1 MAITG
6 STTNY
11 SGRKVDLHI
20 FQGVNP
26 NKLSPVTPS
35 FGKISN
41 FCSGIQ
47 KLIQRFAIAL
57 MTDLGSQPNYP
68 DFGTKLM
75 STLNNRNMLF
85 NKADLYPIFNF
96 AAYKVVSEFRD
107 YQAKN
112 YDIPDD
118 EKLNTAY
125 LSDIIISNDSIAFKV
140 TIIPVSGDTTE
151 FLIPLPKANE

>member
-6 STTNY
+6 TTTNY
-11 SGRKVDLHI
+11 SGRKVDIHI

-26 NKLSPVTPS
+26 DKLAAVTPS
-35 FGKISN
+35 FGNISN

-57 MTDLGSQPNYP
+57 LTDLGSQKDYP
-68 DFGTKLM
+68 EFGTTLM
-75 STLNNRNMLF
+75 RTLNNRNLLF
-85 NKADLYPIFNF
+85 NKADLFPIFNF
-96 AAYKVVSEFRD
+96 ASYKVISEFKD

-112 YDIPDD
+112 SDIPAD

-125 LSDIIISNDSIAFKV
+125 LSDIIIANDSVSFKV
-140 TIIPVSGDTTE
+140 TIIPVSGNATE
-151 FLIPLPKANE
+151 FLIPLPKSNE

>member
-6 STTNY
+6 TTTNY
-11 SGRKVDLHI
+11 SGRKVDIHI

-57 MTDLGSQPNYP
+57 MTDLGSQKDYP
-68 DFGTKLM
+68 TFGTQLM
-75 STLNNRNMLF
+75 RTLNNRNLLF

-96 AAYKVVSEFRD
+96 AAYKVISEFRD

-112 YDIPDD
+112 YNIPED

-125 LSDIIISNDSIAFKV
+125 LSDIIIVNDSVSFKV
-140 TIIPVSGDTTE
+140 TIVPMSGDVTE
-151 FLIPLPKANE
+151 FLIPLPKSNE